1 MTMQEVKDRIDELI
15 QSYPFIN
22 NSEVL
27 IKTSVNADETETSAI
42 ESIEV
47 DKYCRPIILIY

>member
-1 MTMQEVKDRIDELI
+1 MTMQEVKDRIDELN

-27 IKTSVNADETETSAI
+27 IKASVQQTHYVEIKA
-42 ESIEV
+42 IEV
-47 DKYCRPIILIY
+47 DKYCRPVIIID